1 VIGKARTALLRIDA
15 DEHGKE
21 RKTYHGGTETRRK
34 PDMNVEFI
42 KDLGWI
48 LSATIRVG
56 LGKFTLR
63 LR

>member
-1 VIGKARTALLRIDA
+1 
-15 DEHGKE
+15 
-21 RKTYHGGTETRRK
+21 
-34 PDMNVEFI
+34 MSVEFI

-56 LGKFTLR
+56 LGKFTLL